1 MNAKKI
7 IEQAQRRAGNWPT
20 GYRADID
27 ENVLT
32 NIMSMIWSECARFG
46 CTTLEWSKILQ
57 QVIGVNKFKF
67 FIVTIHD
74 YKHAK
79 HAECKVQIHHDNY
92 YCL

>member
-20 GYRADID
+20 GYRAHID

-32 NIMSMIWSECARFG
+32 NIMSMIWNECTRFS
-46 CTTLEWSKILQ
+46 CTTLEWGKILQ
-57 QVIGVNKFKF
+57 QIIGVTKYKF
-67 FIVTIHD
+67 FEVTIND
-74 YKHAK
+74 FVHAK
-79 HAECKVQIHHDNY
+79 HAASKVQVHHDNY